1 MELELLYLL
10 LRSYLNGTQNFNEK
24 LSCDLSKVLL
34 IAPWK
39 KGDLW
44 MKNSMRE
51 IEMYY
56 IDVVA
61 VETSIY
67 NPDQFQIY
75 RIDIPNMK
83 IVPFNNILFHTRND
97 AAKYIKKY
105 NFLQLSMVMLQ
116 EELRRLRIYYGQ
128 QR

>member
-1 MELELLYLL
+1 ML
-10 LRSYLNGTQNFNEK
+10 LRSHLNGTQNFNEK

-39 KGDLW
+39 EGDLW

-97 AAKYIKKY
+97 ATEYIKKY

>member
-1 MELELLYLL
+1 MLYLL
-10 LRSYLNGTQNFNEK
+10 LRSHLNGTQNFNEK

-39 KGDLW
+39 EGDLW

-97 AAKYIKKY
+97 AAEYIKKY
-105 NFLQLSMVMLQ
+105 NAALHGNAT
-116 EELRRLRIYYGQ
+116 RRITKIEDLLWTTKIRE
-128 QR
+128 

>member
-1 MELELLYLL
+1 ML

-97 AAKYIKKY
+97 AAEYIK
-105 NFLQLSMVMLQ
+105 NIIFAALHGNAT
-116 EELRRLRIYYGQ
+116 RRITKIEDLLWTTKIRE
-128 QR
+128 

>member
-1 MELELLYLL
+1 MLYLL

-97 AAKYIKKY
+97 TAEYIKKY

>member
-1 MELELLYLL
+1 MLYLL
-10 LRSYLNGTQNFNEK
+10 LRSHLNGTQNFNEK

-39 KGDLW
+39 EGDLW

-97 AAKYIKKY
+97 AAEYIKKY

-116 EELRRLRIYYGQ
+116 EELRKLRIYYGQ

>member
-1 MELELLYLL
+1 
-10 LRSYLNGTQNFNEK
+10 
-24 LSCDLSKVLL
+24 
-34 IAPWK
+34 
-39 KGDLW
+39 

-97 AAKYIKKY
+97 AAEHIKKY